1 MRAVDTNLIVRLFAQ
16 DDAEQVGAARRALA
30 ADTVFVPK
38 SVLVEFE
45 WVMRGVYE
53 ASRASIAL
61 AIETILD
68 TANVEVE
75 DAAAVARAVDW
86 FRHGM
91 DLADA
96 VHLASSVHADCFVT
110 FDRTLRRRATKLQA
124 KPVVIEP

>member
-1 MRAVDTNLIVRLFAQ
+1 MRAVDTNLVVRLFAR
-16 DDAEQVGAARRALA
+16 DDAKQVDAARRALA
-30 ADTVFVPK
+30 ADTVFLPK
-38 SVLVEFE
+38 SVIVEFE

-53 ASRASIAL
+53 ASRASIASAL
-61 AIETILD
+61 QTILD

-86 FRHGM
+86 FRQGM

-96 VHLASSVHADCFVT
+96 VHLASSAHADSFVT

-124 KPVVIEP
+124 RPVVIEP

>member
-1 MRAVDTNLIVRLFAQ
+1 MRAVDTNLVVRLFAQ

-38 SVLVEFE
+38 SVIIEFE
-45 WVMRGVYE
+45 WVMRGVYD
-53 ASRASIAL
+53 ASRASIASAL
-61 AIETILD
+61 QTILD

-75 DAAAVARAVDW
+75 DAATVARAVDW

-96 VHLASSVHADCFVT
+96 VHLASSAHADCFVT